1 MKRRNVRGLGLS
13 GRITATLMRLFPH
26 PFRNRFGAEMMATF
40 LDRRDALLD
49 APAVSLQRRAARVV
63 KLTLYTS
70 MNFVSSAVAERHQI
84 IRRRRA
90 RRPSRTKIRK
100 EPMIKTFAADLR
112 QALRTLSKQ
121 PGFLAVA
128 VLTLALGIGANT
140 AVFSVLNSVIL
151 NPLPYPES
159 DRLVRIYNS
168 WDGSP
173 DFSHNYL
180 SGFDFPRLRDGVA
193 GFENAGVMYTYRET
207 GRDLTGDGNPQRVTA
222 LPVSSGYFETYRV
235 SPMFGRTFTR
245 EEESNDARLA
255 ILSHR
260 LWRSNTNEDPDVLG
274 KTITLDGAAHTVIG
288 VMRPS
293 FLDVIGGDVDL
304 WVPQD
309 LQDGNRNTRG
319 NHYLTGIAR
328 MAPGITVAQAQAQA
342 DAVQGQLA
350 EEFPGS
356 YDQQHVVLVPL
367 FEDVVGSTSTTLYV
381 LWGAAGLVL
390 LIACVNVANLSLARS
405 VGRTKE
411 MAIRTALGSGRAR
424 LVAQLL
430 TESVVV
436 ATAGGVAGSFLAYW
450 GVKTLLAIS
459 PESLARAE
467 EVSFDPTLLGFAIAA
482 TVITGLLFG
491 AAPAIHAVHVAPN
504 ESLRDGTRGNSG
516 TKRSRNVRSL
526 LVAAQV
532 SLALVLLIGAGLLI
546 KSFLSLRQLDLGFET
561 ENVATFE
568 VHLPTVRYP
577 TGEDRIQ
584 FHLAF
589 QDRLRALPRVA
600 SVGAASWLP
609 ASGMYHS
616 WGYGW
621 VDETG
626 ERQWM
631 QAQIRTVEGD
641 YFEALGIDVLHG
653 RTFDPTDQLHTDSVA
668 LINETLATRVYG
680 EESPIGESFGFG
692 GSDQFTVIGVVND
705 VAHEARGEFGPRVY
719 LTHSQYGTNR
729 NWALTYVVKT
739 SAPVRDFLD
748 MARRELASTDGAL
761 VLYQPRTMTDILGR
775 QVAKDKFVLIL
786 MAVFAGVA
794 LSLAAVGIY
803 GVLSYSVNQR
813 VHEIGIRIALGARA
827 AQVRGIVVGQAALVA
842 GFGMAAGLA
851 GAFGLSRFMQ
861 SLLFEVTV
869 TDPVVFGGVAVVLS
883 AVAVVAGYIPAR
895 RATKIDPMVALRRE

>member
-1 MKRRNVRGLGLS
+1 
-13 GRITATLMRLFPH
+13 
-26 PFRNRFGAEMMATF
+26 
-40 LDRRDALLD
+40 
-49 APAVSLQRRAARVV
+49 
-63 KLTLYTS
+63 
-70 MNFVSSAVAERHQI
+70 
-84 IRRRRA
+84 
-90 RRPSRTKIRK
+90 
-100 EPMIKTFAADLR
+100 
-112 QALRTLSKQ
+112 
-121 PGFLAVA
+121 
-128 VLTLALGIGANT
+128 
-140 AVFSVLNSVIL
+140 
-151 NPLPYPES
+151 
-159 DRLVRIYNS
+159 
-168 WDGSP
+168 
-173 DFSHNYL
+173 
-180 SGFDFPRLRDGVA
+180 
-193 GFENAGVMYTYRET
+193 
-207 GRDLTGDGNPQRVTA
+207 
-222 LPVSSGYFETYRV
+222 
-235 SPMFGRTFTR
+235 
-245 EEESNDARLA
+245 
-255 ILSHR
+255 
-260 LWRSNTNEDPDVLG
+260 
-274 KTITLDGAAHTVIG
+274 
-288 VMRPS
+288 
-293 FLDVIGGDVDL
+293 
-304 WVPQD
+304 
-309 LQDGNRNTRG
+309 
-319 NHYLTGIAR
+319 
-328 MAPGITVAQAQAQA
+328 
-342 DAVQGQLA
+342 
-350 EEFPGS
+350 
-356 YDQQHVVLVPL
+356 
-367 FEDVVGSTSTTLYV
+367 
-381 LWGAAGLVL
+381 
-390 LIACVNVANLSLARS
+390 
-405 VGRTKE
+405 
-411 MAIRTALGSGRAR
+411 
-424 LVAQLL
+424 
-430 TESVVV
+430 
-436 ATAGGVAGSFLAYW
+436 
-450 GVKTLLAIS
+450 
-459 PESLARAE
+459 
-467 EVSFDPTLLGFAIAA
+467 
-482 TVITGLLFG
+482 
-491 AAPAIHAVHVAPN
+491 
-504 ESLRDGTRGNSG
+504 
-516 TKRSRNVRSL
+516 
-526 LVAAQV
+526 
-532 SLALVLLIGAGLLI
+532 
-546 KSFLSLRQLDLGFET
+546 
-561 ENVATFE
+561 
-568 VHLPTVRYP
+568 
-577 TGEDRIQ
+577 
-584 FHLAF
+584 
-589 QDRLRALPRVA
+589 
-600 SVGAASWLP
+600 
-609 ASGMYHS
+609 MYHS

>member
-1 MKRRNVRGLGLS
+1 M
-13 GRITATLMRLFPH
+13 
-26 PFRNRFGAEMMATF
+26 
-40 LDRRDALLD
+40 
-49 APAVSLQRRAARVV
+49 
-63 KLTLYTS
+63 
-70 MNFVSSAVAERHQI
+70 
-84 IRRRRA
+84 
-90 RRPSRTKIRK
+90 
-100 EPMIKTFAADLR
+100 
-112 QALRTLSKQ
+112 
-121 PGFLAVA
+121 
-128 VLTLALGIGANT
+128 
-140 AVFSVLNSVIL
+140 
-151 NPLPYPES
+151 
-159 DRLVRIYNS
+159 
-168 WDGSP
+168 
-173 DFSHNYL
+173 
-180 SGFDFPRLRDGVA
+180 
-193 GFENAGVMYTYRET
+193 
-207 GRDLTGDGNPQRVTA
+207 
-222 LPVSSGYFETYRV
+222 
-235 SPMFGRTFTR
+235 
-245 EEESNDARLA
+245 
-255 ILSHR
+255 
-260 LWRSNTNEDPDVLG
+260 
-274 KTITLDGAAHTVIG
+274 
-288 VMRPS
+288 
-293 FLDVIGGDVDL
+293 
-304 WVPQD
+304 
-309 LQDGNRNTRG
+309 
-319 NHYLTGIAR
+319 
-328 MAPGITVAQAQAQA
+328 
-342 DAVQGQLA
+342 
-350 EEFPGS
+350 
-356 YDQQHVVLVPL
+356 
-367 FEDVVGSTSTTLYV
+367 
-381 LWGAAGLVL
+381 
-390 LIACVNVANLSLARS
+390 
-405 VGRTKE
+405 
-411 MAIRTALGSGRAR
+411 
-424 LVAQLL
+424 
-430 TESVVV
+430 
-436 ATAGGVAGSFLAYW
+436 
-450 GVKTLLAIS
+450 
-459 PESLARAE
+459 
-467 EVSFDPTLLGFAIAA
+467 
-482 TVITGLLFG
+482 
-491 AAPAIHAVHVAPN
+491 
-504 ESLRDGTRGNSG
+504 
-516 TKRSRNVRSL
+516 
-526 LVAAQV
+526 AAQV

-813 VHEIGIRIALGARA
+813 VHEIGIRMALGARA